1 MCSRQKRVDRVLQ
14 LLLLTDWNN
23 TPIKLQVFDATNP
36 NPGAN
41 LDEREVDYVEVE
53 AEESDA
59 ADAAA
64 AAKITSAAT
73 TKATNGGASTG
84 TGTGAGSG
92 AGGGAGASASGG
104 GGGGAKEVV
113 PSEWVLTGKPSIV
126 VNMQSEWRQE
136 GEGEDAYYVNT
147 VTGETAWEAPE
158 EDADQ
163 SGIGE

>member
-14 LLLLTDWNN
+14 LLLLTDWN

-53 AEESDA
+53 AEEGDA
-59 ADAAA
+59 ADVA
-64 AAKITSAAT
+64 AAKSTSATT
-73 TKATNGGASTG
+73 TKATNGGASTC
-84 TGTGAGSG
+84 TGAGSG
-92 AGGGAGASASGG
+92 AGGGAGASASAG
-104 GGGGAKEVV
+104 GGGGAKEAV
-113 PSEWVLTGKPSIV
+113 PSEWVLTGKPSMV